1 MELEELQSSPRFAKR
16 CFECFARR
24 TYVNMKKSFLPSN
37 KRPFALTVDPTVAE
51 CIARQGFHLHILRG
65 KTWLESLLVAR
76 ALETRL
82 RMFIMLNTLDV
93 APRTV
98 KQCSLPTPFILR
110 VIILIHRNIANREE
124 YGDDVTRRSRVKLPF
139 IIKSIYLSCKIFF
152 EAVIITICINNVLH
166 VFLDI

>member
-1 MELEELQSSPRFAKR
+1 MSRLEP
-16 CFECFARR
+16 
-24 TYVNMKKSFLPSN
+24 
-37 KRPFALTVDPTVAE
+37 
-51 CIARQGFHLHILRG
+51 
-65 KTWLESLLVAR
+65 
-76 ALETRL
+76 
-82 RMFIMLNTLDV
+82 
-93 APRTV
+93 
-98 KQCSLPTPFILR
+98 CSLPTPFILR